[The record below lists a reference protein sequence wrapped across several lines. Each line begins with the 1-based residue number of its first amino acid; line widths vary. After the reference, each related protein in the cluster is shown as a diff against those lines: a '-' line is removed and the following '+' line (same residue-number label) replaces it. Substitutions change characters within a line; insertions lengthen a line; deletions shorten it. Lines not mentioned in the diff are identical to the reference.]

1 MENEVENKYNPYEDE
16 LVYLIGIYK
25 DTDEDILLEKYGITM
40 EEYLNPNEETIAKVK
55 MVMGIEEEEK
65 KKAI

>member
-1 MENEVENKYNPYEDE
+1 MGNEVENKYNPYEDE
-16 LVYLIGIYK
+16 LIYLIGIYK

-65 KKAI
+65 NKTI